1 MKALIVDDS
10 IIEIG
15 IIQSILLEAG
25 VVSKAA
31 TSGRDIVKVTEE
43 YKPDIILLDLNM
55 PDISGVEVCVRLLA
69 SQSTKHVPI
78 IIISGYTDQSTKVEA
93 LKAGG
98 VDYITKPFKSETILE
113 LVKRYG
119 ALGEIM
125 NLCRHLAVPT
135 HELV

>member
-10 IIEIG
+10 IIEIE
-15 IIQSILLEAG
+15 IIQSILLDAG

-55 PDISGVEVCVRLLA
+55 PEISGVEVCTRLLA
-69 SQSTKHVPI
+69 SQTTKHIPI
-78 IIISGYTDQSTKVEA
+78 LIISGYSDQSTKVEA

-98 VDYITKPFKSETILE
+98 VDYITKPFKSETVLE
-113 LVKRYG
+113 MVKQYG

-125 NLCRHLAVPT
+125 NLCRRLAIPT
-135 HELV
+135 GELV